1 MIVAMVMLA
10 AILIASPVLAAGT
23 GHPMEVANKQPTS
36 ISLTGKI
43 IADDLSG
50 ETIDVKIQMTNRAF
64 IQYRGTTQTI
74 DISSALCLKW
84 VNSTKSETIDCEEDL
99 GKDDTVAIIARVT
112 RTNSGDVIFTAR
124 RVQLKQP
131 RIQIP

>member
-10 AILIASPVLAAGT
+10 AILIASPVLAAGP
-23 GHPMEVANKQPTS
+23 GHPIEVAKRQPTV
-36 ISLTGKI
+36 ISLTGRI
-43 IADDLSG
+43 LAENRSG
-50 ETIDVKIQMTNRAF
+50 TEIDVKIQMTNRAF

-84 VNSTKSETIDCEEDL
+84 VNRKKSETIDCEADL
-99 GKDDTVAIIARVT
+99 GPTDTVAIIAKVNRTDPENVT
-112 RTNSGDVIFTAR
+112 FTAR